1 MKDKKFIYGSI
12 LVCVFLLTMGLTYAY
27 FSLTVS
33 GNDVAETINVSATKL
48 ELKYTDGKEVRSS
61 DIEPGW
67 TTTKTITVV
76 NTGNDEAYYTLG
88 WQKLYNDIQKNE
100 LVIRSTCTSSGVTGG
115 SCDNTDNVVVPQTT
129 EVSAGSNKVIY
140 PYKEATAILPG
151 ETHTYTITIEFINYT
166 DKHQNYNQGKKFYG
180 VLGIVPAYNTY
191 NLTLNISNADGTPI
205 ANSEVTL
212 HSNPMIGTTDSNGN
226 VTFNN
231 VELGD
236 HTLTV
241 INNNKTIST
250 AIKLTGGTNDIVQ
263 TDGKYNVKIKK
274 ENITLNVKLSDSNIN
289 NFYVKGKRRCL
300 ADEGATSF
308 VDGQYT
314 YTYSNNEW
322 GVKLTDATSTDPV
335 TTEFCYMVNDKYV
348 TNMSGMFW
356 GSQATS
362 LDLSSFDTS
371 KVNYMDTMFY
381 DSQATSLDL
390 SSFDTSNVTN
400 MSGMFSNSPAT
411 SLDLSSFDTSNVTD
425 MSYMFSG
432 SQATSLDLSSFDT
445 SNVTAMSGMFFESQ
459 ATSLKGLNRFDTSK
473 VTNMSS
479 MFSGSKAT
487 SLDLSSFDTS
497 KVTDMSG
504 MFFESKATSLKGLNR
519 FDTSKVNY
527 MYTMFSGSKATS
539 LDLSSFDTSKVTNMS
554 GMFSNSQATSLDLS
568 GFDTSSV
575 TDMSGMFFGSQATSI
590 DLSSFDTS
598 NVNDMSGIFT
608 SSKVTSG
615 YARNQVE
622 ADKFNNEAG
631 KTIFTVKK

>member
-67 TTTKTITVV
+67 TTTKTIIVV
-76 NTGNDEAYYTLG
+76 NTGNEEAYYTLG

-115 SCDNTDNVVVPQTT
+115 TCDNTDNAVVPQTT
-129 EVSAGSNKVIY
+129 EVSAESNKVIY

-180 VLGIVPAYNTY
+180 TLGVAEANNTY
-191 NLTLNISNADGTPI
+191 SLTFNIKDSDGNPL
-205 ANSEVTL
+205 ANKEVTL
-212 HSNPMIGTTDSNGN
+212 HSNPMTGTTDSNGN

-289 NFYVKGKRRCL
+289 NLYVKGKRKCL

-322 GVKLTDATSTDPV
+322 GVKLTDKTSTDPV

-381 DSQATSLDL
+381 DSQTTSLDLSSFDTSNVINMSGMFFGSQATSLKGLNRFDTSKVNYMDTMFYDSQTTSLDL

-400 MSGMFSNSPAT
+400 MNGMFSNSQAT
-411 SLDLSSFDTSNVTD
+411 SLDLSSFDTSKVTDMDGMFYNSQATSINLSNFDTSNVTNMNGMFSISQATSLDLSSFDTSKVTD
-425 MSYMFSG
+425 MSAMFSNSQATSLDLSSFDTTNVTLMSGMFSG

-445 SNVTAMSGMFFESQ
+445 SNVTRME
-459 ATSLKGLNRFDTSK
+459 
-473 VTNMSS
+473 
-479 MFSGSKAT
+479 
-487 SLDLSSFDTS
+487 
-497 KVTDMSG
+497 
-504 MFFESKATSLKGLNR
+504 
-519 FDTSKVNY
+519 Y
-527 MYTMFSGSKATS
+527 
-539 LDLSSFDTSKVTNMS
+539 
-554 GMFSNSQATSLDLS
+554 MFSNSQATSLDLS
-568 GFDTSSV
+568 G
-575 TDMSGMFFGSQATSI
+575 
-590 DLSSFDTS
+590 FDTS

-615 YARNQVE
+615 YARNQDE
-622 ADKFNNEAG
+622 ADKFNGLIGSNV
-631 KTIFTVKK
+631 FSVK